1 MITLAQ
7 IHITKICFTPELF
20 ESANKVNKYM
30 KGKWLNK
37 LLCSSSKEL
46 SRVNQV
52 GTSLM
57 VQQLKLHVP
66 IHEGGG
72 STPGQTAK
80 IPHTLWPKI
89 KTQNIKYRQYCNKLH
104 KDFKNRS
111 PSETNKQTNK
121 QKQVYY
127 GGKSDSKYDLQSIEK
142 IYTLHTNISGNRHNK
157 M

>member
-46 SRVNQV
+46 SRVDQV

-66 IHEGGG
+66 IHEGVG

-121 QKQVYY
+121 QTKT
-127 GGKSDSKYDLQSIEK
+127 SILWREK
-142 IYTLHTNISGNRHNK
+142 GFKI
-157 M
+157 